1 MYMLLLFMSLHP
13 VIDVVLLGLQSFLL
27 LDSCRHIR
35 GGHFSIDLVL
45 RAVKK
50 ISAHFLRK
58 LTERLSAMSFY
69 RANLGHSLTY
79 FVIRDGKEVYFH
91 SADTFAIL
99 PP

>member
-1 MYMLLLFMSLHP
+1 MYMLLLFMSPHP

-58 LTERLSAMSFY
+58 LTERLSAISFY
-69 RANLGHSLTY
+69 RANFGHSLTY
-79 FVIRDGKEVYFH
+79 FVSRDGKEVYFH
-91 SADTFAIL
+91 SADAFAIL